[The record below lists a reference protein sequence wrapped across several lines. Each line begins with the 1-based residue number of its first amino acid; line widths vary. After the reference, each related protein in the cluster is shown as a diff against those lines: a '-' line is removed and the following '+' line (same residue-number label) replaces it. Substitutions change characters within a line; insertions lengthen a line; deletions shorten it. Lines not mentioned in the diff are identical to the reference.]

1 MKGRADRLGNDGEED
16 VFTQRIGEHVEQRQ
30 DGNGLRG
37 AVHHRGRRSHAGQ
50 RRASAA
56 LPLGMMASAEF
67 SVMRF
72 QLAPNDR
79 LLLLSDGVVEAQ
91 DAQGHL
97 FGFERIQALL
107 QKPVTAEQSAAS
119 AQQFGQQDDI
129 SSLSIARIAVTEP
142 ALA

>member
-1 MKGRADRLGNDGEED
+1 MEG
-16 VFTQRIGEHVEQRQ
+16 
-30 DGNGLRG
+30 
-37 AVHHRGRRSHAGQ
+37 
-50 RRASAA
+50 A

-72 QLAPNDR
+72 QFAPGDR

-91 DAQGHL
+91 DAHGRL

-107 QKPVTAEQSAAS
+107 QRPVTATELAVT
-119 AQQFGQQDDI
+119 AQRFGQQDDI
-129 SSLSIARIAVTEP
+129 SVLSVTRIAVAEP